1 MESVVTAVVTAV
13 VTGVLTLI
21 GVLVSNSKSQAVIQ
35 VKLDELS
42 RRVEKHN
49 QMIERQYEVERRVS
63 ILENDYRQMR
73 KAE

>member
-1 MESVVTAVVTAV
+1 VESIVTAV
-13 VTGVLTLI
+13 VTGVLTLL
-21 GVLVSNSKSQAVIQ
+21 GVLFSNSRSQAVIE

-49 QMIERQYEVERRVS
+49 QVIERQYEVERRVS
-63 ILENDYRQMR
+63 VLESELGRTR

>member
-1 MESVVTAVVTAV
+1 MESMITAV

-21 GVLVSNSKSQAVIQ
+21 GVLVSNSKSQAVFQ

-49 QMIERQYEVERRVS
+49 QVIERQYEVERRVS

>member
-1 MESVVTAVVTAV
+1 MESIVTAV

-21 GVLVSNSKSQAVIQ
+21 GVLISNSKSQAVIQ

-49 QMIERQYEVERRVS
+49 QVIERRYEVERRIS

>member
-1 MESVVTAVVTAV
+1 MELIVAAVI
-13 VTGVLTLI
+13 TGVLTLV

-49 QMIERQYEVERRVS
+49 QVIERQYEVERRVS
-63 ILENDYRQMR
+63 ILENDHRQTR
-73 KAE
+73 KAGRDG

>member
-1 MESVVTAVVTAV
+1 MESIVTAV

-21 GVLVSNSKSQAVIQ
+21 GALISNSKSQAVIQ

-42 RRVEKHN
+42 RRVKKHG
-49 QMIERQYEVERRVS
+49 QVIEWQYEVERRVS
-63 ILENDYRQMR
+63 MLENDYRQMR

>member
-1 MESVVTAVVTAV
+1 MESVVTAV

-21 GVLVSNSKSQAVIQ
+21 GVLVFNSKSQAVIQ

-49 QMIERQYEVERRVS
+49 QVIERQYEVERRVS
-63 ILENDYRQMR
+63 VLESKLGQAR

>member
-1 MESVVTAVVTAV
+1 MTAV
-13 VTGVLTLI
+13 VTGVLTLL
-21 GVLVSNSKSQAVIQ
+21 GVLFSNSRSQAVIE

-49 QMIERQYEVERRVS
+49 QVIERQYEVERRVS
-63 ILENDYRQMR
+63 VLESEFGQMR

>member
-1 MESVVTAVVTAV
+1 MESIVTAV

-21 GVLVSNSKSQAVIQ
+21 SVLISNSKSQAVIQ
-35 VKLDELS
+35 VKLDELG

-49 QMIERQYEVERRVS
+49 QVIERRCEVERRIS

>member
-1 MESVVTAVVTAV
+1 MESIVTAV
-13 VTGVLTLI
+13 VTGVLTLL
-21 GVLVSNSKSQAVIQ
+21 GVLFSNSRSQAVIE

-49 QMIERQYEVERRVS
+49 QVIERQYEVERRVS
-63 ILENDYRQMR
+63 VLESKLGQAR

>member
-1 MESVVTAVVTAV
+1 MESIVTAV
-13 VTGVLTLI
+13 VTGVLTLL
-21 GVLVSNSKSQAVIQ
+21 GVLFSNSRSQAVIE

-49 QMIERQYEVERRVS
+49 QVIESQYEVERRVS
-63 ILENDYRQMR
+63 ILENEYRQMR

>member
-1 MESVVTAVVTAV
+1 VESIVTAV
-13 VTGVLTLI
+13 VTGVLALL
-21 GVLVSNSKSQAVIQ
+21 GVLFSNSRSQAVIE

-49 QMIERQYEVERRVS
+49 QVIERQYEVERRVS
-63 ILENDYRQMR
+63 VLESELGRTR

>member
-1 MESVVTAVVTAV
+1 MKSVITAV
-13 VTGVLTLI
+13 VTGVLTLV

-49 QMIERQYEVERRVS
+49 QVIERRCEVERRVS

>member
-1 MESVVTAVVTAV
+1 MESVVTAV

-49 QMIERQYEVERRVS
+49 QMIERRYEVERRIS

>member
-1 MESVVTAVVTAV
+1 MESIVTAV

-21 GVLVSNSKSQAVIQ
+21 GVLVSNPKSQAVIQ

-49 QMIERQYEVERRVS
+49 QVIESQYEVERRVS